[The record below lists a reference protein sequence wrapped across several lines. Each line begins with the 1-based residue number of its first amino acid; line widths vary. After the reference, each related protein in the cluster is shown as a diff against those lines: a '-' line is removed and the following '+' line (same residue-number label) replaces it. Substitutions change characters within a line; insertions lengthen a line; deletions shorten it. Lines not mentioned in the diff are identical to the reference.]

1 MRKTFLTIHRWLGI
15 VFGILI
21 SLVCLTG
28 AVLVFQTEIL
38 QMLNSNLYNMEV
50 PADAKHLSDTELAAR
65 VLEQLD
71 DGQMI
76 TFIQV
81 SDEPSVAA
89 QANIA
94 GMGQKNLFV
103 NPYTGDVL
111 GYPKYTEFFDTVK
124 SLHRWLLNKPENHQ
138 QGTLSPGRVIIGITA
153 IAMSLI
159 LLTGIWLWWPKS
171 RKMLKNRLKV
181 STSKGS
187 RRFVYDSHVSLGIY
201 AVVFLLLMSLTGP
214 TWSFGW
220 YKTAAQTVLLQGD
233 EQRVDEHQKNDKR
246 QGHGQHQMMTHQ
258 GKGDKQQPQSQRPED
273 VGVMHLSGTQQQ
285 HGGGFHMLISSL
297 HMGRWAGWFS
307 KLIYLLAALIG
318 AVLPWSGYYMWWKRT
333 RAIKKNA

>member
-1 MRKTFLTIHRWLGI
+1 MRKILLTIHRWLGI

-28 AVLVFQTEIL
+28 AMLVFQTEIL
-38 QMLNSNLYNMEV
+38 QGLNSDLYNLEI
-50 PADAKHLSDTELAAR
+50 PADGKCLSDTELAAR
-65 VLEQLD
+65 VLEQLTE
-71 DGQMI
+71 GQMI

-81 SDEPSVAA
+81 SDEPGVAA

-181 STSKGS
+181 CTSKGF

-214 TWSFGW
+214 TWSFPW
-220 YKTAAQTVLLQGD
+220 YKSAAQTILLQGE
-233 EQRVDEHQKNDKR
+233 EQRVDGHQQGGKHE
-246 QGHGQHQMMTHQ
+246 GHGGPMMHHQE
-258 GKGDKQQPQSQRPED
+258 KGDNGQPQGQRPED
-273 VGVMHLSGTQQQ
+273 VGVMHFSGAQQQ

-297 HMGRWAGWFS
+297 HFGRWAGWFS

-318 AVLPWSGYYMWWKRT
+318 VLLPWSGYYMWYKRT
-333 RAIKKNA
+333 RTTTKKA